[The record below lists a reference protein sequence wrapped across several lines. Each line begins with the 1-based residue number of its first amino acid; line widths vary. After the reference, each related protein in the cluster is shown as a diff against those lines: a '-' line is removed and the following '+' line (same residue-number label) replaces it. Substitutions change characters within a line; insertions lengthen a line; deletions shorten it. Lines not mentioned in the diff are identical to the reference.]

1 MTHRHL
7 LPDEIDQLLD
17 GEVGF
22 GVAPLEAHVKD
33 CPECQAALDEAR
45 VVVDALESLPLLAPS
60 PAFADRVLSEVHV
73 YVPWYIAV
81 RDSAVAAV
89 RPLAPRSQPVRL
101 LLGASALSAAFLVS
115 AAVIWLVGHLDA
127 AVFFASVLRTQVS
140 GAISTAASAIAS
152 ALFGAPAASYLAH
165 GSAAVLLGS
174 VLLYG
179 MALIV
184 AAVLLRTVAVARRRS
199 RP

>member
-45 VVVDALESLPLLAPS
+45 VVVEALETLPLLSPS

-73 YVPWYIAV
+73 YVPWYMAA
-81 RDSAVAAV
+81 RDAAVAAV
-89 RPLAPRSQPVRL
+89 RPLAPRSRPVQV
-101 LLGASALSAAFLVS
+101 LLGACALSIAFIVS
-115 AAVIWLVGHLDA
+115 AATVWLVGHLDA
-127 AVFFASVLRTQVS
+127 TVFLASVYRTRAV
-140 GAISTAASAIAS
+140 GALSTAGSAVAS
-152 ALFGAPAASYLAH
+152 ALFGAPAASFLAH

-179 MALIV
+179 MVLIV
-184 AAVLLRTVAVARRRS
+184 AAVLLRTVAVARHRARS
-199 RP
+199 